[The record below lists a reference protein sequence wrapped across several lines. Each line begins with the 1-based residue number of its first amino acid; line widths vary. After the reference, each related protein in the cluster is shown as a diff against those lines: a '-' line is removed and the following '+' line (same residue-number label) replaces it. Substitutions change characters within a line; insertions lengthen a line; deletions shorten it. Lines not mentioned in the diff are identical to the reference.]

1 MADTITPILSVV
13 ATSASKISD
22 LSIKNGQLVFVKDK
36 QYIALDIDNKRVF
49 YNQIISLKTEEE
61 RQGILAPIKGLFYFV
76 VSTAVLWTYEEGWI
90 QITTPPSEVVFIG
103 VELPE
108 LGSANTLY
116 VNKQDKEISIWNDE
130 LKSYVVV
137 ADKMEEITTDE
148 ILLLFDNK

>member
-13 ATSASKISD
+13 ATSASRLSD

-49 YNQIISLKTEEE
+49 YNQIISLKTDEE
-61 RQGILAPIKGLFYFV
+61 RQSILAPIKGLFYFV
-76 VSTAVLWTYEEGWI
+76 VSTAVLWTYEDSWI
-90 QITTPPSEVVFIG
+90 QITTPPNEVVFIG

-116 VNKQDKEISIWNDE
+116 VNKQNKEISVWDDDM
-130 LKSYVVV
+130 KSYVVV
-137 ADKMEEITTDE
+137 ADKMDEITEEE
-148 ILLLFDNK
+148 ILLLFE

>member
-13 ATSASKISD
+13 ATSASRLSD

-49 YNQIISLKTEEE
+49 YNQIISLKTDEE
-61 RQGILAPIKGLFYFV
+61 RQSILAPIKGLFYFV
-76 VSTAVLWTYEEGWI
+76 VSTAVLWTYEDSWI
-90 QITTPPSEVVFIG
+90 QITTPPNEFVFIG

-116 VNKQDKEISIWNDE
+116 VNKQNKEISVWDDDM
-130 LKSYVVV
+130 KSYVVV
-137 ADKMEEITTDE
+137 ADKMGEITEEE
-148 ILLLFDNK
+148 ILLLFE

>member
-13 ATSASKISD
+13 ATSASRLSD

-49 YNQIISLKTEEE
+49 YNQIISLKTDEE
-61 RQGILAPIKGLFYFV
+61 RQSILAPIKGLFYFV
-76 VSTAVLWTYEEGWI
+76 VSTAVLWTYEDSWI
-90 QITTPPSEVVFIG
+90 QITTPPNEVVFIG

-116 VNKQDKEISIWNDE
+116 VNKQNKEISVWDNDM
-130 LKSYVVV
+130 KSYVVV
-137 ADKMEEITTDE
+137 ADKMDEITEEE
-148 ILLLFDNK
+148 ILLLFE

>member
-49 YNQIISLKTEEE
+49 YNHIISLKTDEE
-61 RQGILAPIKGLFYFV
+61 RQSILAPINGLFYFV

-90 QITTPPSEVVFIG
+90 QITTQPSEVVFIG

-108 LGSANTLY
+108 LGSDSTLY
-116 VNKQDKEISIWNDE
+116 VNKQDKEISIWDDK

>member
-13 ATSASKISD
+13 ATSASRLSD

-49 YNQIISLKTEEE
+49 YNQIISLKTDEE
-61 RQGILAPIKGLFYFV
+61 RQSILAPIKGLFYFV
-76 VSTAVLWTYEEGWI
+76 VSTAVLWTYEDSWI
-90 QITTPPSEVVFIG
+90 QITTPPNEVVFIG

-116 VNKQDKEISIWNDE
+116 VNKQNKEISVWDDDI
-130 LKSYVVV
+130 KSYVVV
-137 ADKMEEITTDE
+137 ADKMDEITEEE
-148 ILLLFDNK
+148 ILLLFE

>member
-13 ATSASKISD
+13 ATSASRLSD

-49 YNQIISLKTEEE
+49 YNQIISLKTDEE
-61 RQGILAPIKGLFYFV
+61 RQSILAPINGLFYFV
-76 VSTAVLWTYEEGWI
+76 VSTAVLWTYEDSWI
-90 QITTPPSEVVFIG
+90 QITTPPNEVVFIG

-116 VNKQDKEISIWNDE
+116 VNKQNKEISVWDDDM
-130 LKSYVVV
+130 KSYVVV
-137 ADKMEEITTDE
+137 ADKMDEITEEE
-148 ILLLFDNK
+148 ILLLFE

>member
-13 ATSASKISD
+13 ATSASRLSD
-22 LSIKNGQLVFVKDK
+22 LSIKNGQLVFIKDK

-49 YNQIISLKTEEE
+49 YNQIISLKTDEE

-76 VSTAVLWTYEEGWI
+76 VSTAVLWTYEDSWI
-90 QITTPPSEVVFIG
+90 QITTPPNEVVFIG

-116 VNKQDKEISIWNDE
+116 VNKQNKEISVWDDDI
-130 LKSYVVV
+130 KSYVVV
-137 ADKMEEITTDE
+137 ADKMDEITEEE
-148 ILLLFDNK
+148 ILLLFE